1 LSYRDYSGI
10 EDETIERSPWTYI
23 LIVFILLLILTIRL
37 FQIQV
42 FNYNIYRNK
51 SEDYRIKRVLIE
63 APRGFIY
70 DRNGEMLATNRMSYS
85 VTIDPFERDKFDD
98 IIPRLASLVPD
109 FHNYLDVRKQDLM
122 DSVKVLTRKTPNPAT
137 IIQDADFRTISVI
150 EEHSLE
156 LPGVGCIIGQR
167 RYYPHG
173 SLASHVIGYM
183 GKLTKEETESL
194 IENGYDK
201 NQWIGRAG
209 IEKYYEDDLKG
220 ENGAKFLEKNYLNR
234 FLGDISDYKPVPN
247 IPGEDVTLTIDYRL
261 QMAAEE
267 SFGDSV
273 RGAIVALDP
282 RNGEV
287 LILASSPSFNPNE
300 FASIMTEERFILLG
314 NDPENPLYNRAIQGT
329 YPPGSTFKM
338 LTALAGLENGFSE
351 NTKLQPCKGFYYFG
365 REYECWNRDTGGHGS
380 LDMVE
385 AIIQSCNVYYY
396 QLGQKLGLKRWFPV
410 CEKLGFGRITGIDL
424 LGEKSGNLPTPGFYD
439 ANGITYS
446 PGMILNLAIG
456 QGENDVTP
464 LQLAH
469 YTAIIATEGINI
481 KPHLIKR
488 DFSQPDRVT
497 GISEKSFQIVKRGML
512 GVVND
517 PRGTAKHARIP
528 GHLIAGKT
536 GTAQNPHGSD
546 HRLFVAFA
554 PYDNPTIAI
563 ACVAENVGDIKPSL
577 AVTMVK
583 KVLTE
588 YFKCYPENKAA
599 KND

>member
-1 LSYRDYSGI
+1 MLYRDYSEIG
-10 EDETIERSPWTYI
+10 DKPVERSPWACI
-23 LIVFILLLILTIRL
+23 LIVFGLLVILTIRL

-42 FNYNIYRNK
+42 FNYDIYRNK
-51 SEDYRIKRVLIE
+51 SEDYRVKRVIIE
-63 APRGFIY
+63 APRGFVY
-70 DRNGEMLATNRMSYS
+70 DRNGEMLATNRMCYS
-85 VTIDPFERDKFDD
+85 VTIDPFERDKFDV

-109 FHNYLDVRKQDLM
+109 LYNYLGVQKKDLV
-122 DSVKVLTRKTPNPAT
+122 DLVKVLTSKTWNPAT

-183 GKLTKEETESL
+183 GKLTKEETETL
-194 IENGYDK
+194 IEKGYDK

-209 IEKYYEDDLKG
+209 IEKHYEDVLKG
-220 ENGAKFLEKNYLNR
+220 KNGAKFLEKNYLNR

-287 LILASSPSFNPNE
+287 LVLASSPSFNPNE
-300 FASIMTEERFILLG
+300 FASIMTEERYALLG

-338 LTALAGLENGFSE
+338 MTALAGLENGFSE
-351 NTKLQPCKGFYYFG
+351 STKFQPCKGFYYFG
-365 REYECWNRDTGGHGS
+365 REYECWNREKGGHGS
-380 LDMVE
+380 LDMVK
-385 AIIQSCNVYYY
+385 AITQSCNVYYY
-396 QLGQKLGLKRWFPV
+396 QLGRKLGLEKWYPI
-410 CEKLGFGRITGIDL
+410 CEKLGFGRKTGIDL
-424 LGEKSGNLPTPGFYD
+424 FGEKAGNLPSPKFYD
-439 ANGITYS
+439 ANGITYY
-446 PGMILNLAIG
+446 PGIILNLAIG

-464 LQLAH
+464 LQLAQ
-469 YTAIIATEGINI
+469 YTAIIATEGLDAR
-481 KPHLIKR
+481 PHLIKR
-488 DFSQPDRVT
+488 DFVPPVKIT
-497 GISEKSFQIVKRGML
+497 GISEKSFQVVKRGML

-517 PRGTAKHARIP
+517 PRGTAKYARIP

-536 GTAQNPHGSD
+536 GTVQNPHGSD
-546 HRLFVAFA
+546 HKIFIAFA
-554 PYDNPTIAI
+554 PYDDPSIAI

-577 AVTMVK
+577 AITMVK
-583 KVLTE
+583 KVLTQ
-588 YFKCYPENKAA
+588 YFKYYPDTTVA

>member
-1 LSYRDYSGI
+1 MFYRDYWGI
-10 EDETIERSPWTYI
+10 EDRPVERSPWTYI
-23 LIVFILLLILTIRL
+23 LIVLGLLIVLTIRL

-42 FNYNIYRNK
+42 FNYDIYLNK
-51 SEDYRIKRVLIE
+51 SEDYRIKRVIIE

-70 DRNGEMLATNRMSYS
+70 DRNGETLAINRTSYS
-85 VTIDPFERDKFDD
+85 FTIDPFERDKFDVT
-98 IIPRLASLVPD
+98 IPLLASLVPD
-109 FHNYLDVRKQDLM
+109 FHNYLGAQEKDLV
-122 DSVKVLTRKTPNPAT
+122 DSIKVLTSKTWNPAI

-156 LPGVGCIIGQR
+156 LPGIGSEIGQR
-167 RYYPHG
+167 RYYPHND
-173 SLASHVIGYM
+173 LACHIIGYV
-183 GKLTKEETESL
+183 GKLTKRETETL
-194 IENGYDK
+194 TEKGYDK

-209 IEKYYEDDLKG
+209 IEKQYEDDLKG

-234 FLGDISDYKPVPN
+234 LTISDYQPVQAV
-247 IPGEDVTLTIDYRL
+247 PGEDIILTIDYRL

-282 RNGEV
+282 RNGEI

-300 FASIMTEERFILLG
+300 FASVMSAERFAALG
-314 NDPENPLYNRAIQGT
+314 NDPENPMYNRAIQGT

-338 LTALAGLENGFSE
+338 LTAIAGLESGIPES
-351 NTKLQPCKGFYYFG
+351 TKFQPCRGFYFFG

-380 LDMVE
+380 LDMVQ

-396 QLGQKLGLKRWFPV
+396 QLGRRIGLENWYPV
-410 CEKLGFGRITGIDL
+410 CEEFGFGKRTGIDL
-424 LGEKSGNLPTPGFYD
+424 FGEVTGNLPSPAFYE
-439 ANGITYS
+439 ANGINYS
-446 PGMILNLAIG
+446 SGMILNLAIG
-456 QGENDVTP
+456 QGENSVTP

-469 YTAIIATEGINI
+469 YAAVIATEGIDVR
-481 KPHLIKR
+481 PHLIKS
-488 DFSQPDRVT
+488 DFGQPGRVT
-497 GISEKSFQIVKRGML
+497 GISEESFRVVKKGML

-517 PRGTAKHARIP
+517 PQGTARTARIP

-536 GTAQNPHGSD
+536 GTAENPHGTG
-546 HRLFVAFA
+546 HKIFIAFA
-554 PYDNPTIAI
+554 PFDYPSIAI
-563 ACVAENVGDIKPSL
+563 ACVAENAEDITPSP
-577 AVTMVK
+577 AVAMVT

-588 YFKCYPENKAA
+588 YFKYYPDTTVA